1 MSNAFDGLE
10 PRVVWKNFEALTQI
24 PRPSGHEAKAREFMV
39 QWANERGYGHRIDDV
54 GNIVVTVP
62 GAPGKENAP
71 ALVLQGH
78 LDMVGEKNDDV
89 TFDFETQPLNV
100 IQDGDWLKAAG
111 TTLGADNGIGLALG
125 MALAEDPDV
134 ANPPLEIL
142 ATIEEETG
150 LTGATNLQPGFVEGR
165 RLINIDS
172 EEEGY
177 IFVGCAGGCDTD
189 TVLPLEFVE
198 LPEEFKVLSVNV
210 RGLIGGHSG
219 LTIHENRGNALKFLA
234 TLLRRVALEDEFSL
248 CLFAGGDKHNAI
260 PREAKAMIA
269 GPEDIQERLEKAAAA
284 LKEEYLQEFG
294 RIDGKFFFEIAPA
307 GADEG
312 LQRDA
317 SINFLELTL
326 ALPHGV
332 DTMSKEIPGL
342 VETSC
347 NLARIDWEDD
357 QAVYLTS
364 SRSSVASALDR
375 MLERISV
382 VAALAG
388 AEAKHGE
395 GYPGWQPNLDSKLLA
410 FAKEQYLAV
419 AGKEAEVTAIHAG
432 LECGIIGEK
441 YPGMDMISIGP
452 DMFDVHSP
460 DERLS
465 ISSTARFYDF
475 LKALANAL

>member
-1 MSNAFDGLE
+1 MSKAFEGLE
-10 PRVVWKNFEALTQI
+10 PRVVWSNFAALTQI
-24 PRPSGHEAKAREFMV
+24 PRPSGHEAEARDHMIR
-39 QWANERGYGHRIDDV
+39 WATERGFGHAVDAV
-54 GNIVVTVP
+54 GNVVIKVP

-89 TFDFETQPLNV
+89 DFDFLTQPLNIV
-100 IQDGDWLKAAG
+100 RDGDWLKADG

-142 ATIEEETG
+142 CTIEEETG
-150 LTGATNLQPGFVEGR
+150 LTGATNLQPGFVTGK

-177 IFVGCAGGCDTD
+177 IFVGCAGGCDTK
-189 TVLPLEFVE
+189 TELPLEFVE
-198 LPEEFKVLSVNV
+198 LPEEFQVLSVKV
-210 RGLIGGHSG
+210 KGLIGGHSG

-234 TLLRRVALEDEFSL
+234 TWLRRVALDDEFSL

-260 PREAKAMIA
+260 PREARAIVA
-269 GPEDIQERLEKAAAA
+269 GPDDFEERLQAAADA
-284 LKEEYLQEFG
+284 MKVEYLQEFG
-294 RIDGKFFFEIAPA
+294 RIDGGFTFEIAAA

-312 LQRDA
+312 LQREA
-317 SINFLELTL
+317 SLNFLELVL

-332 DTMSKEIPGL
+332 ETMSKEIPGL
-342 VETSC
+342 VETSS

-357 QAVYLTS
+357 QAVFLNS
-364 SRSSVASALDR
+364 SRSSVASAIDR
-375 MLERISV
+375 KLEQIS
-382 VAALAG
+382 AIASLGGALAN
-388 AEAKHGE
+388 HGE
-395 GYPGWQPNLDSKLLA
+395 GYPGWQPDLDSKLLA
-410 FAKEQYLAV
+410 FAKEQYIAV
-419 AGKEAEVTAIHAG
+419 TGKEPTVTAIHAG

-465 ISSTARFYDF
+465 ISSTARFYDY
-475 LKALANAL
+475 LKALVNAL

>member
-1 MSNAFDGLE
+1 MSSAFEGLE

-24 PRPSGHEAKAREFMV
+24 PRTSGHEGGAREFMIG
-39 QWANERGYGHRIDDV
+39 WAQKLGYATEVDGV
-54 GNIVVTVP
+54 GNLVVRVP
-62 GAPGKENAP
+62 GAAGKEGAP
-71 ALVLQGH
+71 PLVLQGH
-78 LDMVGEKNDDV
+78 LDMVGEKNNEV
-89 TFDFETQPLNV
+89 TFDFLTEGLRV
-100 IQDGDWLKAAG
+100 VQDGDWLKAEG

-125 MALAEDPDV
+125 MALAEDPEV
-134 ANPPLEIL
+134 VNPPLEIL
-142 ATIEEETG
+142 CTIEEETG
-150 LTGATNLQPGFVEGR
+150 LVGATNLQPSYVTGR

-198 LPEEFKVLSVNV
+198 IPGEFQVLSVKAK
-210 RGLIGGHSG
+210 GLVGGHSG

-234 TLLRRVALEDEFSL
+234 TLLRRAALQDEFSL
-248 CLFAGGDKHNAI
+248 CLFSGGDKHNAI
-260 PREAKAMIA
+260 PREAQAIVA
-269 GPEDIQERLEKAAAA
+269 GPEDLKERLEA
-284 LKEEYLQEFG
+284 LVAGLQAELTQEFG
-294 RIDGKFFFEIAPA
+294 RIDGNFFFEIAPA

-312 LQRDA
+312 LQREA
-317 SINFLELTL
+317 SISFLDLVL

-332 DTMSKEIPGL
+332 DTMSKEIKGM
-342 VETSC
+342 VETSS
-347 NLARIDWEDD
+347 NLARVDWDD
-357 QAVYLTS
+357 DSAHLLNS

-375 MLERISV
+375 LLERISA
-382 VAALAG
+382 VAGLAG
-388 AEAKHGE
+388 ADAQHGE

-410 FAKEQYLAV
+410 FAQEQYVAV
-419 AGKEAEVTAIHAG
+419 TGNQPEVTAIHAG

-465 ISSTARFYDF
+465 IPSTARFYTY
-475 LKALANAL
+475 LKALVNAL